1 MIICCYRNI
10 GDCLLK
16 ITNNLFVMLPGK
28 KLNAKMCI
36 EILYCSNENILKKKQ
51 KCKINNGYGLL

>member
-1 MIICCYRNI
+1 MKVNI
-10 GDCLLK
+10 
-16 ITNNLFVMLPGK
+16 FPGK

-36 EILYCSNENILKKKQ
+36 EILYYANENVLKKKQ